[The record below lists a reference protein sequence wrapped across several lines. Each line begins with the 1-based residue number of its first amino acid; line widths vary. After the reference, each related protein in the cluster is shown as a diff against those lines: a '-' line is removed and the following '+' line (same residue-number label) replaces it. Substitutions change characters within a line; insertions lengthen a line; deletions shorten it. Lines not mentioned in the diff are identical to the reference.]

1 MARSPAM
8 EQNPTLEIDDSAGL
22 SLESDSGD
30 DPEDSE
36 WEQALAVKKHLKEW

>member
-22 SLESDSGD
+22 SLDSDSGD

-36 WEQALAVKKHLKEW
+36 VQHLL